1 MYFDFCCPYCY
12 LAQGYLARMREGTP
26 LEVEWVPWEIAPE
39 TPPGGTRR
47 PWRGLDRLRGMGE
60 PVDRPFADLAFTPH
74 TREALQAVEHAKPS
88 GRADALVER
97 LFRGFFAE
105 GRDLG
110 NRETLLRLA
119 EEAGME
125 RVDLGEALDRGTHLP
140 TLVANDR
147 RAEEELHLEVVP
159 SFLRGGRLLL
169 AGSTTLTFPEFREA
183 FPRLLP

>member
-74 TREALQAVEHAKPS
+74 TREALQTVEHAKPS

-110 NRETLLRLA
+110 DRETLLRLA

-147 RAEEELHLEVVP
+147 RAEEELHLEVAP